1 MLDREEKI
9 TAFGETN
16 YRNINRRFGIKVKDR
31 RNHMY
36 LIGKTGVGKSTMLEN
51 MIIQDILDGN
61 GVGVVDP
68 HGDLVEK
75 IADYIPASRINDVIY
90 FNPADIDFPFAFN
103 VLEKVDKEHQHLV
116 ASGLIGV
123 FRKIWADTWGPRLEY
138 VLRNAI
144 LALLE
149 FPDSTLLGIMRM
161 LVDESY
167 RKKVLDQ
174 VTDPVVKSFWVN
186 EYAKYKGDFQVQAV
200 APIQNKVG
208 AFLSSFLIRN
218 VVGQIKSAINLRS
231 VMDDK
236 KILLINL
243 SKGRIGEDNS
253 SLLGAMMITK
263 IQLAAMSRVDIPEDE
278 RNDFYLYIDEFQNFA
293 TESFADILSE
303 ARKYHLNMILA
314 HQYREQLDERVQA
327 AIFGNVG
334 TLVAYRVGAD
344 DAEFLEKEFYPQF
357 TKIDLVNLNKFNYY
371 LKLMIDGVT
380 SPGFSAMGLLPLSKE
395 AQTHNLGKVIQV
407 SRERYCKKR
416 EIIEDKI
423 SRWSLSDDVHGEG
436 DKKTNTLD
444 KGFKANCSRCG
455 IETSTPF
462 KPDGVR
468 PIFCSDCLKLFKAG
482 KISREGLQALP
493 VNNANNTNADANDA
507 NGEDNT
513 NTKINTNDITASGAT
528 PPAAVAKIANE
539 VKTEEEPAKKVD
551 NRVDVI
557 KNEPEQA
564 SEVSLSDAIN
574 QGATSFKNKK

>member
-1 MLDREEKI
+1 MAMNNEERI
-9 TAFGETN
+9 TAFGQTN
-16 YRNINRRFGIKVKDR
+16 YRNMNRKFGIKVKDR

-36 LIGKTGVGKSTMLEN
+36 LIGKTGVGKSTTLEN
-51 MIIQDILDGN
+51 MIVQDILDGN
-61 GVGVVDP
+61 GVAVVDP

-75 IADYIPASRINDVIY
+75 VANYIPSNRINDVIY
-90 FNPADIDFPFAFN
+90 FNPSDINYPFAFN
-103 VLEKVDKEHQHLV
+103 VLEKVDGEHQHLV

-167 RKKVLDQ
+167 RKKVIDQ
-174 VTDPVVKSFWVN
+174 VTDPVVKSFWTE
-186 EYAKYKGDFQVQAV
+186 EYAKYKGDFQVAAV

-218 VVGQIKSAINLRS
+218 VVGQIQSAIDLRE
-231 VMDDK
+231 VMDNK

-253 SLLGAMMITK
+253 ALLGAMMITK

-327 AIFGNVG
+327 AIIGNVG
-334 TLVAYRVGAD
+334 TLVTYRVGAD

-357 TKIDLVNLNKFNYY
+357 TKIDLVNLNKFNFYI
-371 LKLMIDGVT
+371 KLMIDGVT
-380 SPGFSAMGLLPLSKE
+380 SPGFSAMGLMPLDKNT
-395 AQTHNLGKVIQV
+395 QTHNLEKVIQV

-416 EIIEDKI
+416 EVIEDKI
-423 SRWSLSDDVHGEG
+423 SRWSLTDKEG
-436 DKKTNTLD
+436 STKEGSNKLD

-455 IETSTPF
+455 IETSTAF

-468 PIFCSDCLKLFKAG
+468 PVFCGDCLKLFKAG
-482 KISREGLQALP
+482 KISREGLQAMP
-493 VNNANNTNADANDA
+493 VGNEPPKAAPDKIPTPEEVIDA
-507 NGEDNT
+507 
-513 NTKINTNDITASGAT
+513 
-528 PPAAVAKIANE
+528 P
-539 VKTEEEPAKKVD
+539 EPAIGTK
-551 NRVDVI
+551 DV
-557 KNEPEQA
+557 PT
-564 SEVSLSDAIN
+564 EVSLQDAIKS
-574 QGATSFKNKK
+574 GATSFKKR

>member
-1 MLDREEKI
+1 MVTDREEKI
-9 TAFGETN
+9 TAFGQTN
-16 YRNINRRFGIKVKDR
+16 YRNISRKFGIRVKDR

-36 LIGKTGVGKSTMLEN
+36 LIGKTGVGKSTTLEN
-51 MIIQDILDGN
+51 MIIQDIRDGN
-61 GVGVVDP
+61 GVAVVDP

-75 IADYIPASRINDVIY
+75 IADYIPANRINDVIY
-90 FNPADIDFPFAFN
+90 FNPADINYPFAFN
-103 VLEKVDKEHQHLV
+103 VLEKVGKEHQHLV

-161 LVDESY
+161 LVDQSY
-167 RKKVLDQ
+167 RKKVIDQ
-174 VTDPVVKSFWVN
+174 VSDPVVKSFWVD
-186 EYAKYKGDFQVQAV
+186 EYEKYKGDFQVQAI

-218 VVGQIKSAINLRS
+218 VVGQIKSAIDLRE
-231 VMDDK
+231 VMDNK

-253 SLLGAMMITK
+253 ALLGAMMITK
-263 IQLAAMSRVDIPEDE
+263 IQLAAMSRVDIPEE
-278 RNDFYLYIDEFQNFA
+278 QRNDFYLYIDEFQNFA

-327 AIFGNVG
+327 AIIGNVG
-334 TLVAYRVGAD
+334 TLIAYRVGAD
-344 DAEFLEKEFYPQF
+344 DAEFLEKEFFPQF
-357 TKIDLVNLNKFNYY
+357 TKIDLVNLNKFNFY

-380 SPGFSAMGLLPLSKE
+380 SPGFSAMGLKPLDK
-395 AQTHNLGKVIQV
+395 ADKTHNLEKVIQV

-423 SRWSLSDDVHGEG
+423 SRWSLSDDKAGNANDRKG
-436 DKKTNTLD
+436 GSLD
-444 KGFKANCSRCG
+444 KGFKVNCSRCG
-455 IETSTPF
+455 IETSTAF

-468 PIFCSDCLKLFKAG
+468 PVFCPDCLKLFKAG
-482 KISREGLQALP
+482 KISREGLQAAP
-493 VNNANNTNADANDA
+493 VQLT
-507 NGEDNT
+507 G
-513 NTKINTNDITASGAT
+513 DI
-528 PPAAVAKIANE
+528 
-539 VKTEEEPAKKVD
+539 
-551 NRVDVI
+551 I
-557 KNEPEQA
+557 KNDVPPPMEDVVSPEEIVPVEPI
-564 SEVSLSDAIN
+564 SEISLTDAI
-574 QGATSFKNKK
+574 GKGPTSFKNK